1 MSKKLYSTQKWKD
14 YIRARQKAEERNARR
29 RKTGPRFTGTAAQ
42 KQQVRS
48 RRRFQTVEAPS
59 VFSIV
64 NNPDEAMRF
73 FANLELYSGRYN
85 INLDLSKVGTL
96 TTDAIAALIATLHRL
111 DVSVRGNLPRNADA
125 ERMLLDSGFFDY
137 VSSTQL
143 LPKVKRGS
151 IEQQR
156 SKMVEPGVA
165 ADLVH
170 FGTKGIGGASQKCT
184 AAYSTLIEC
193 MANTRNHASG
203 RNDNKNMREGRRPP
217 ETWWATVYADAG
229 RGKICF
235 TFVDT
240 GVGIF
245 RSVCLSTVRKIYN
258 LFGGR
263 DDADI
268 LRDMLEGRVPSST
281 NLSYRGKGLPS
292 MNRLALQNRL
302 SSLVIVANDVYG
314 NVSSR
319 RFERLRASFHGT
331 LVYWE
336 I

>member
-1 MSKKLYSTQKWKD
+1 MSKKLFSAQKWKD
-14 YIRARQKAEERNARR
+14 YLKARQDAERRNARR
-29 RKTGPRFTGTAAQ
+29 RKTGRTFHGTNAQ
-42 KQQVRS
+42 RQQARI
-48 RRRFQTVEAPS
+48 RRQFQTVEAPS

-73 FANLELYSGRYN
+73 FTNLELYSGRYN

-96 TTDAIAALIATLHRL
+96 TTDAIAALIATLRRL
-111 DVSVRGNLPRNADA
+111 DINVRGNVPDDADVQ
-125 ERMLLDSGFFDY
+125 RMLLESGFFAY
-137 VSSTQL
+137 VSSTQE

-151 IEQQR
+151 IEQQK
-156 SKMVEPGVA
+156 SKMVEPVVA
-165 ADLVH
+165 KELVH
-170 FGTKGIGGASQKCT
+170 FGTKSIFGSSQRCT

-203 RNDNKNMREGRRPP
+203 RSDKNMPQKRKLP

-229 RGKICF
+229 RKKICL

-245 RSVCLSTVRKIYN
+245 RSVRLSTVRKIYS
-258 LFGGR
+258 LFGVKN
-263 DDADI
+263 DSDI
-268 LRDMLEGRVPSST
+268 LRDMLQGKVPSST
-281 NLSYRGKGLPS
+281 RLSFRGKGFPY
-292 MNRLALQNRL
+292 MNRLALEKRI
-302 SSLVIVANDVYG
+302 SSLVIVANDVYA
-314 NVSSR
+314 NVSSGK
-319 RFERLRASFHGT
+319 FEMLPVQFHGT